1 MTPHRRMWPAL
12 FIVTILGVFVS
23 EYDWNDFEDDDDQP
37 IDPRSLPKQ
46 LRKVIRDAKAEAKQ
60 AKEEADKLRQEH
72 REFVVGNVLKAK
84 GVPEKVAKLVPADVT
99 SAEAIETW
107 LSDYGDVF
115 TPSSSTPAPQA
126 TGGEQAQDAPASQGQ
141 QFIENA
147 ATSNGGLT
155 AEEVANTQRMQQAV
169 STAQPFGGR
178 AEELMAKL
186 NDPDLTEE
194 QLHALIKKGG
204 L

>member
-23 EYDWNDFEDDDDQP
+23 EYDAWDYQDEDDEQP

-60 AKEEADKLRQEH
+60 AKDEADKLRAEH
-72 REFVVGNVLKAK
+72 REFVVGNVLKSK
-84 GVPEKVAKLVPADVT
+84 GVPEKVAKLIPADVT

-115 TPSSSTPAPQA
+115 TPSSSAPAQQA
-126 TGGEQAQDAPASQGQ
+126 TSGEQTRQVNDT
-141 QFIENA
+141 A
-147 ATSNGGLT
+147 ATTSPGGLSP
-155 AEEVANTQRMQQAV
+155 EEVADQQRMQQAV